1 MISVKRIALF
11 ALLSLSACS
20 IPESTSST
28 TTTDLYGESCSTMI
42 DIWNDYL
49 FTTNWII
56 DVWNENVNGVQDQ
69 VSLIRELAEI
79 QDKFLNLDIKLDSL
93 EAELAPNSQLSEPIL
108 RMKEITDD
116 PTTFISQFLNPEI
129 KNLRDGFRSHRETTL
144 ALVEGTC

>member
-1 MISVKRIALF
+1 MVIVKRIALL

-28 TTTDLYGESCSTMI
+28 TTTDPYVENCSTMV

-69 VSLIRELAEI
+69 VSLLRELAEI

-144 ALVEGTC
+144 ALVKGTC

>member
-1 MISVKRIALF
+1 
-11 ALLSLSACS
+11 
-20 IPESTSST
+20 
-28 TTTDLYGESCSTMI
+28 MI

>member
-1 MISVKRIALF
+1 MISVKGIAVF

-28 TTTDLYGESCSTMI
+28 TTTDPNGESCSTMI

-69 VSLIRELAEI
+69 VSLLRELAEI

-116 PTTFISQFLNPEI
+116 PTTFISQYINPDV
-129 KNLRDGFRSHRETTL
+129 KNIRGGFSAHRETTL
-144 ALVEGTC
+144 ALVKGTC

>member
-1 MISVKRIALF
+1 MVIVKRIALL

-28 TTTDLYGESCSTMI
+28 TTTDPYVENCSTMV

-69 VSLIRELAEI
+69 VSLLRELAEI

-108 RMKEITDD
+108 RMKEITGD

-144 ALVEGTC
+144 ALVKGTC